1 MVMQH
6 DLNMLEVGQVFD
18 STDHTAQL
26 LTLLFFAMMYAP
38 GLPLL
43 MPLCCFAFTLY
54 FRVDKYLLCRYY
66 QKPPHIGDEAIRLVV
81 SYLPYAAVIRL
92 CFACWMYGNTD
103 ILVTTSSASTQAY
116 ELFLEQ
122 VRNSETGI
130 TLGRDKIFRTNV
142 FPLFIL
148 LLFVAAGI
156 FVNHFW
162 KQLPIFWTYKLLM
175 QIISLL
181 SAAKDIF
188 AKQTDQG
195 VITAWELLRLN
206 DPNRRQSCA
215 FTGEYF
221 RFIKHKDEIPDT
233 CIQMFEYAYLTQLT
247 EVEIEE
253 GWKIEDRRDF
263 VVQIKVWM
271 DDNQRRY
278 DGSKTKKGE
287 KKSTFEVI
295 GDHRCNSYDLERVPA
310 YRMAIKGLREGTSSV
325 LMDGD
330 ASKLFEGGH
339 MPLSVV
345 ESYEKHHKKSFFSS
359 DKSDKKDENLEGDV
373 ELGEP
378 AELKA
383 KVKPGNNSN
392 AQGKN
397 LKIAVDSIN
406 NSNHGPASTPQENT
420 PATTKSGVRLGSKPQ
435 QQPASTT
442 NQGKRNFTFD
452 DFLSGNEDLHQND
465 YDEEDQ
471 PKKKKNNKHK

>member
-1 MVMQH
+1 MQH

-26 LTLLFFAMMYAP
+26 LTLLFFAMMYSP

-103 ILVTTSSASTQAY
+103 ILVTSSSESTQAY
-116 ELFLEQ
+116 ESFLEGLRQ
-122 VRNSETGI
+122 SNSGI
-130 TLGRDKIFRTNV
+130 SFARDKIFRTNV

-148 LLFVAAGI
+148 LVVVAAGI
-156 FVNHFW
+156 FVNQFW
-162 KQLPIFWTYKLLM
+162 KQLPIFWTYKLIM
-175 QIISLL
+175 SIISVI
-181 SAAKDIF
+181 SSKKDIF

-195 VITAWELLRLN
+195 VITAWELIRLN
-206 DPNRRQSCA
+206 DPNRHQSCP

-253 GWKIEDRRDF
+253 GWKTEDRRDY

-271 DDNQRRY
+271 DENQRRY
-278 DGSKTKKGE
+278 DGSRPKRGD

-295 GDHRCNSYDLERVPA
+295 GDHRCSSYDVERVPA

-325 LMDGD
+325 LLDGD
-330 ASKLFEGGH
+330 AANLKMYEGKDMH
-339 MPLSVV
+339 LSVV
-345 ESYEKHHKKSFFSS
+345 ESYEQHGKGMRTSFFNSHSS
-359 DKSDKKDENLEGDV
+359 QKSGKPSDI
-373 ELGEP
+373 ELGET
-378 AELKA
+378 AELKLKA
-383 KVKPGNNSN
+383 KPTAESTD
-392 AQGKN
+392 AKN
-397 LKIAVDSIN
+397 LKIAVDAVNQQIHSE
-406 NSNHGPASTPQENT
+406 QT
-420 PATTKSGVRLGSKPQ
+420 PATTKSGVRTGSKPSSSGNDAK
-435 QQPASTT
+435 P
-442 NQGKRNFTFD
+442 GRNFTFD
-452 DFLSGNEDLHQND
+452 DFLSGSDALHENGD
-465 YDEEDQ
+465 DQ
-471 PKKKKNNKHK
+471 DNQHHKKKKHHK